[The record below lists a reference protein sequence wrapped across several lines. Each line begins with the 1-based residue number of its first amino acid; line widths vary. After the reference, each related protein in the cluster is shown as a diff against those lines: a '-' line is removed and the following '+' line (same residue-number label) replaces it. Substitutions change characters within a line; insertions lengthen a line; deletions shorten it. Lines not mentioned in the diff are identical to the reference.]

1 MKKYCRK
8 KSKCA
13 WKKRNL
19 PYLSVFLLAA
29 ASLLGGVILTSCT
42 GTEGQEEGKKRY
54 IAVICKGSQHE
65 FWKTVEQG
73 AMDAGEE
80 LGAKVTFVAPEDE
93 SQIDVQIGMMEQAIK
108 EEADAIVLAPLD
120 TDKLNPVIDKAVNR
134 GIPVLTLD
142 SDVTTKTRVATIGTS
157 NESAGA
163 IAARNAV
170 KRMGGKGKVAII
182 SFVKGAQTA
191 IARNKGF
198 IQEIEDN
205 HGDSIQVVG
214 VKYCDGDVGKAKKQA
229 LEFME
234 KYPDINCI
242 YGANEGSALGAAEAV
257 KEKGLQEEVSVIGF
271 DSSDEEIAYLQEGVI
286 DGMMVQNPYN
296 MGYLGVRNI
305 NKVLEEKTIEEK
317 IDTGAIYV
325 DAENLND
332 EDIQWLLYPLGKD
345 K

>member
-1 MKKYCRK
+1 MKKFYRMRNKQMQK
-8 KSKCA
+8 KSNRVYRTA
-13 WKKRNL
+13 
-19 PYLSVFLLAA
+19 FLLFFLF
-29 ASLLGGVILTSCT
+29 LLGGVVMTSCR
-42 GTEGQEEGKKRY
+42 GTENKEEEKERY

-93 SQIDVQIGMMEQAIK
+93 SQIDVQIGMMEQAI
-108 EEADAIVLAPLD
+108 EDEADAIVLAPLD

-142 SDVTTKTRVATIGTS
+142 SDVTTNTRVATIGTS

-182 SFVKGAQTA
+182 AHVKGAQTA

-198 IQEIEDN
+198 AQEIEEN
-205 HGDSIQVVG
+205 HSGSIKIVG
-214 VKYCDGDVGKAKKQA
+214 VKYCDGDAGVAKEQA

-234 KYPDINCI
+234 KHPDLKCI
-242 YGANEGSALGAAEAV
+242 YGTNEGSALGAAEAV
-257 KEKGLQEEVSVIGF
+257 KEMGRQEEISVIGF
-271 DSSDEEIAYLQEGVI
+271 DSSDKEIAYLQEGVI

-305 NKVLEEKTIEEK
+305 YKVLDEKSIEEK

-325 DAENLND
+325 DADNLND